1 MHKSIRFIL
10 TFLFLMLFWLILS
23 FNFQFPSIVVGIVVS
38 LLISLLSYNFFIQGN
53 EGIHSKMIGTV
64 WYIFV
69 YVFVLLYEMFLASF
83 DMLYRIITM
92 DINPEIVMI
101 KSDIKSELGILLLA
115 NSITLTPGTITV
127 DIEDEY
133 LYVHWLYARTTH
145 FGHASELIKGR
156 FEQWLER
163 IFR

>member
-23 FNFQFPSIVVGIVVS
+23 FNFRFPSIVVGTIIS
-38 LLISLLSYNFFIQGN
+38 LFISLLSYNLFIQGN
-53 EGIHSKMIGTV
+53 EGIHSRIIGTI
-64 WYIFV
+64 WYLFV

-83 DMLYRIITM
+83 DMLYRVVTM

>member
-1 MHKSIRFIL
+1 MHKSIRFFL

-23 FNFQFPSIVVGIVVS
+23 FNFQFPSILLGIIIS
-38 LLISLLSYNFFIQGN
+38 LFIGLLSYNFIIQDN
-53 EGIHSKMIGTV
+53 EGIHSRIIGTV
-64 WYIFV
+64 WYLFV

-83 DMLYRIITM
+83 DVVYRVVTM
-92 DINPEIVMI
+92 NINPEIVMI
-101 KSDIKSELGILLLA
+101 KTDIKSDLGILLLA

-133 LYVHWLYARTTH
+133 LYVHWLYTRTTH

-156 FEQWLER
+156 FEQWLGR
-163 IFR
+163 IFK

>member
-23 FNFQFPSIVVGIVVS
+23 FNFQFPSILVGIIIS
-38 LLISLLSYNFFIQGN
+38 LFISLLSYNLFIQGN

-64 WYIFV
+64 WYLFV
-69 YVFVLLYEMFLASF
+69 YVFVLLYEMFLASL
-83 DMLYRIITM
+83 DVVYRVATM

-101 KSDIKSELGILLLA
+101 KTVIKSDLGILLLA

-127 DIEDEY
+127 DTEGEY
-133 LYVHWLYARTTH
+133 IYVHWLYARTTN